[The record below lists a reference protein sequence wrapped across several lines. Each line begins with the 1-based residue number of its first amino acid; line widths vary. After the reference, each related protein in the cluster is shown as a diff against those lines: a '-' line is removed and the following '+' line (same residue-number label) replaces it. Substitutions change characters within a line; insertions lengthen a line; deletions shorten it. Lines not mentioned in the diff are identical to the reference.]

1 MSERQD
7 GLVKVTVLLTPGAW
21 AVCEGRAAV
30 NGDTKT
36 DTINRAIQVYNL
48 VERIFDAGGRGAR
61 LLRKAGVRYK
71 R

>member
-1 MSERQD
+1 MSDMEYAE
-7 GLVKVTVLLTPGAW
+7 VTVRLVPAAW
-21 AVCEGRAAV
+21 AVLEGRAVV

-61 LLRKAGVRYK
+61 LLRRAGVRYT